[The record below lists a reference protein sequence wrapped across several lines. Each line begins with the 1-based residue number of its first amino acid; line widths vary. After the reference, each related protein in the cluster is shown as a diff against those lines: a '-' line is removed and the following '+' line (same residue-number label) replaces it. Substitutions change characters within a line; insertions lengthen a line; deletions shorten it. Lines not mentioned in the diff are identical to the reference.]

1 MSQNYY
7 PSSQSLPNSTN
18 AVISLVT
25 GILGLTFFPLVG
37 SIIALITGY
46 MAKKEIDASPG
57 MLGGTGMATAGIIL
71 GWAGVGLAVLGGC
84 IFGLIMLIP
93 ICLVPLGLSTMEYNT
108 IILPLLEFVL

>member
-7 PSSQSLPNSTN
+7 PSQSLPNNTN
-18 AVISLVT
+18 AIISLVT

-46 MAKKEIDASPG
+46 MARKEIDANPG
-57 MLGGTGMATAGIIL
+57 MMGGAGMATAGIIL
-71 GWAGVGLAVLGGC
+71 GWVGVGLAVLGGC
-84 IFGLIMLIP
+84 IFGLVLLIP

-108 IILPLLEFVL
+108 IILSLLEFFL